1 MVLLYAFM
9 GPLWLAFGVSLG
21 VTLLARWQKLPG
33 LLQAALPL
41 LGFSLAYQ
49 LGWGQIHQ
57 QYWPPWPPLDS
68 GHWLLWLLWP
78 VTALALLLQLHQR
91 WTFWLHVALS
101 GLALATIWLVA
112 TPLRQHSWTGTTG
125 WLIMACAAGVWLLLI
140 WGHSLLQPAEAETP
154 QPWLLWCWWLLA
166 LASGWFCLL
175 GSSALLAQLN
185 WLVAAALLAPALLSR
200 QADTLQGLQYL
211 SLYLLP
217 GLWLQL
223 MFFAELSPAATL
235 VLLLPLLSGCLQGQI
250 KARPRWQQNLWLWL
264 FSGVWL
270 LAVAGFSWWL
280 MPHPELYLG

>member
-1 MVLLYAFM
+1 MALIYAFM

-21 VTLLARWQKLPG
+21 ATLLARWQKLPG

-57 QYWPPWPPLDS
+57 QFWPPWPPLDS

-78 VTALALLLQLHQR
+78 VTALALVLQLRPR
-91 WTFWLHVALS
+91 WTFWLHVFLS
-101 GLALATIWLVA
+101 GLVLGLIWLIA
-112 TPLRQHSWTGTTG
+112 TPLREHSWTGAIG
-125 WLIMACAAGVWLLLI
+125 WLIMGAAAGIWLLLI
-140 WGHSLLQPAEAETP
+140 WGYKQLQFADAETP
-154 QPWLLWCWWLLA
+154 QLGLLWNWWLLA

-185 WLVAAALLAPALLSR
+185 WLVAAALLPPVLLSR
-200 QADTLQGLQYL
+200 QAAAAQGLP
-211 SLYLLP
+211 YLLRYLVP

-223 MFFAELSPAATL
+223 MLFAELPPAA
-235 VLLLPLLSGCLQGQI
+235 LLALALPLLSGWLQGQI
-250 KARPRWQQNLWLWL
+250 KTRPRWQQNLWLWL

-280 MPHPELYLG
+280 MPRPELYLG